1 MPYFRN
7 GLCVIAKKA
16 PPVGRGYVFCNWAC
30 CCKYFFT
37 HLPLSLRP
45 FPKPDVIASF
55 TFCSPSICS
64 SLLVHFFLSTF
75 RAFSDTPESSSG
87 LVLLLSLG
95 SFCRDKHNTQLQSP
109 PICLCSLLLQRSH
122 IVDSL
127 KVTQEI
133 CSGSSV
139 ISYYWLLFLSF
150 ENIGAGAAGTD
161 FCFYSKCMGRLH
173 QEEALISQLW
183 MFCPSRE

>member
-1 MPYFRN
+1 MQE
-7 GLCVIAKKA
+7 V
-16 PPVGRGYVFCNWAC
+16 
-30 CCKYFFT
+30 FFT

-45 FPKPDVIASF
+45 FLKPDVIASF

-75 RAFSDTPESSSG
+75 RAFSDTPESSSV

-95 SFCRDKHNTQLQSP
+95 SFCRDKHNTTHAHTTHNYNLHAALSP
-109 PICLCSLLLQRSH
+109 PVCLCSLLLQRSH
-122 IVDSL
+122 AVNSL

-139 ISYYWLLFLSF
+139 ISDYRLLFLSF

-173 QEEALISQLW
+173 QEEALISQL
-183 MFCPSRE
+183 